1 MKIDIRESDVVYIEI
16 KRSNGKV
23 WVICV
28 DDSTGEKIIKSWIN
42 TAD

>member
-16 KRSNGKV
+16 TRSNGKV